1 MAWNL
6 EKRKAWCLWS
16 LKLSKSRSAWL
27 STNWLVYCPYQEKGK
42 GSKAPSSQDRTL
54 EPWSITMFIVTD
66 YTRIGQHIFTREQ
79 WISLSWAV
87 HCSVHKTT
95 IHLFFWTALLLEK
108 HTFITN
114 RVKLI
119 KAAVLVFRGGVIR
132 QKSFGY
138 ENATAI
144 AYALKELNELVG

>member
-1 MAWNL
+1 M
-6 EKRKAWCLWS
+6 
-16 LKLSKSRSAWL
+16 
-27 STNWLVYCPYQEKGK
+27 
-42 GSKAPSSQDRTL
+42 
-54 EPWSITMFIVTD
+54 
-66 YTRIGQHIFTREQ
+66 
-79 WISLSWAV
+79 
-87 HCSVHKTT
+87 
-95 IHLFFWTALLLEK
+95 LEK